1 MLDEANPSPSDVW
14 RAAEIQIDV
23 AYNSRAQAL
32 TGVLSP
38 V

>member
-1 MLDEANPSPSDVW
+1 MLDEATPSPSDVW
-14 RAAEIQIDV
+14 RDVEIQIDIT
-23 AYNSRAQAL
+23 YNSRAQAL